1 MSQCCDATSIFKMAL
16 FIYLS
21 SYQGYK
27 WLQISCLG
35 IQGGS
40 SQYLPQ
46 ADMLLSFFSPARP
59 FIWKHP
65 VMLHYNCAIWLWS
78 LCVYCGWTEG
88 VMDVYIAFRF
98 PSFHFPGGMF
108 PLESTGMW
116 IPHCGN
122 CGNWIPQH
130 KGVENRCLAWG
141 TSKPLKTNKLLL
153 KPIQWH
159 WQKNSDGTIAWEIRL
174 FVS

>member
-1 MSQCCDATSIFKMAL
+1 MVTNFMSGDPR
-16 FIYLS
+16 
-21 SYQGYK
+21 
-27 WLQISCLG
+27 
-35 IQGGS
+35 GS

-130 KGVENRCLAWG
+130 KGVENLLTYRCLAWG
-141 TSKPLKTNKLLL
+141 TSKPLKTNKLVL

-159 WQKNSDGTIAWEIRL
+159 WQKKFRWDNCVGN
-174 FVS
+174 